1 MRAVQLTRLFT
12 TSGFE
17 KMNESTALDNS
28 RNARHWGALG
38 TVLWGSGIAI
48 VFVVIQTIFMV
59 AYLSH
64 GETGLKDD
72 QMLALI
78 EAQQSN
84 GVFLSFAVLLTTAL
98 CVPLI
103 FGVAKLKRGSV
114 LGEYLAFKA
123 VPIRALGQWL
133 GLTLLVVVVLDLMTA
148 ALGQPVV
155 PEFMKKAYASADP
168 VWLLWL
174 AFVIAAPLSEELF
187 FRGFL
192 FKGLERAITP
202 AGAIVV
208 TAAIW
213 AGIHLQYDIYGIGT
227 IFILGLL
234 LGAARYRSN
243 SILPPLAMHALG
255 NVIACSEAAFLA
267 GGVVA

>member
-1 MRAVQLTRLFT
+1 MT
-12 TSGFE
+12 
-17 KMNESTALDNS
+17 ESTVLHS
-28 RNARHWGALG
+28 SPNAKHWGALG
-38 TVLWGSGIAI
+38 TVLWGIGIAI

-59 AYLSH
+59 AYLNH
-64 GETGLKDD
+64 RKVGLTDE
-72 QMLALI
+72 QMHTLM

-84 GVFLSFAVLLTTAL
+84 GVFLSFAVLLTTVL

-114 LGEYLAFKA
+114 LGDYLAFKA
-123 VPIRALGQWL
+123 VPLKALGQWL
-133 GLTLLVVVVLDLMTA
+133 GLTVLVIVVLDILTA
-148 ALGQPVV
+148 VLGQPVV
-155 PEFMKKAYASADP
+155 PEFMKAAYASAEP

-174 AFVIAAPLSEELF
+174 AFVIAAPLFEELF
-187 FRGFL
+187 FRGFV

-202 AGAIVV
+202 TGAIVV

-213 AGIHLQYDIYGIGT
+213 AGIHLQYDIYGIAT

-243 SILPPLAMHALG
+243 SILPPLAMHALA
-255 NVIACSEAAFLA
+255 NVIACSEAALLV
-267 GGVVA
+267 GGVVT

>member
-1 MRAVQLTRLFT
+1 MTDGVVL
-12 TSGFE
+12 E
-17 KMNESTALDNS
+17 DS
-28 RNARHWGALG
+28 RGPRHWGALG
-38 TVLWGSGIAI
+38 TVLWGAGIAF
-48 VFVVIQTIFMV
+48 VFVAIQTVFML
-59 AYLSH
+59 AYLSR
-64 GETGLKDD
+64 GNVGLTDE
-72 QMLALI
+72 QMLTLI
-78 EAQQSN
+78 AAQESN
-84 GVFLSFAVLLTTAL
+84 GVFLSLAILLTTVL

-123 VPIRALGQWL
+123 IPIKALGQWL
-133 GLTLLVVVVLDLMTA
+133 GLTVLVIVVLDILTA

-155 PEFMKKAYASADP
+155 PEFMKAAYSSAEP

-174 AFVIAAPLSEELF
+174 AFVVAAPLSEELF

-213 AGIHLQYDIYGIGT
+213 AGIHVQYDIYGIGT

-243 SILPPLAMHALG
+243 SIVPPLAMHALA
-255 NVIACSEAAFLA
+255 NAIACTEAAFLVS
-267 GGVVA
+267 GVVT